1 MKRFKIYFVVALAYL
16 MSSCL
21 DTELY
26 TNIAVDDFFK
36 TESDAQAY
44 LNGVYGGFRDR
55 SARCYIPAG
64 EYAYQMLNEVAGAN
78 LIFGPGAQKGDQILM
93 QNAEWGVDFY
103 VTSSLWMDLYMGISR
118 TNIGIDNL
126 SKQEMTPLIEQ
137 FIAETRVIR
146 AWFYADLVYLYGDVP
161 FITTSKFDLM
171 SKPKRTPQDEVIKFC
186 IDEIKNNADKL
197 PDSYPAKDY
206 GRLTKWGAKAKLCKI
221 YLEAKMWKECAELAD
236 EIITKSPHKM
246 ITDYKKL
253 WGVENEKNSEFLFVI
268 PSLPPRYQHSAYAA
282 HFQPADYLNDDGT
295 VIGWDYYRATWDF
308 YNSFDPADKRRAD
321 LLTSYKSSKKDESGN
336 NIIVTIGHGVG
347 EGPIPNKFPMDP
359 AHIDWTEG
367 TDVVLL
373 RLPDIILARAEAL
386 NELNGPNQTSI
397 DLINM
402 IRERAFGNE
411 DHNLKLAD
419 YSSKETLRAAI
430 LQERGWELF
439 LEGYNRRD
447 LIRQGVYVET
457 MKKKGSKNVSDSQL
471 LLPIPQSELNMNPNL
486 TQNPY

>member
-1 MKRFKIYFVVALAYL
+1 MKKLKIYLAAALTCL
-16 MSSCL
+16 FTSCL

-26 TNIAVDDFFK
+26 TTIAVDDFFK

-78 LIFGPGAQKGDQILM
+78 LIFGPGAQKGNQLLM
-93 QNAEWGVDFY
+93 EKAEWGVDLY

-126 SKQEMTPLIEQ
+126 EKLTNKTPLIEQ

-146 AWFYADLVYLYGDVP
+146 AWFYADLSYLYGDVP

-171 SKPKRTPQDEVIKFC
+171 SKPSRTSQNEVIDFC
-186 IDEIKNNADKL
+186 IEEIKKSADKL
-197 PDSYPAKDY
+197 PESYPAKDY

-221 YLEAKMWKECAELAD
+221 YLEAKKWKECAELAD
-236 EIITKSPHKM
+236 EIITKSPHKL
-246 ITDYKKL
+246 IADYKKL
-253 WGVENEKNSEFLFVI
+253 WGVENEKNAEFLFVI

-282 HFQPADYLNDDGT
+282 HFQPADYLNEDGT

-321 LLTSYKSSKKDESGN
+321 LLTSYKAKVKGE
-336 NIIVTIGHGVG
+336 VVMKEIGRGVG
-347 EGPIPNKFPMDP
+347 EGPIPNKFPIDP

-367 TDVVLL
+367 TDIVLL

-386 NELNGPNQTSI
+386 NELNGPNKESI
-397 DLINM
+397 DLINTV
-402 IRERAFGNE
+402 RERAFGNAE
-411 DHNLKLAD
+411 HNLKLAD
-419 YSSKETLRAAI
+419 YSSKEVLRSAI
-430 LQERGWELF
+430 LQERSWELF

-447 LIRQGVYVET
+447 LIRHGVYIDA
-457 MKKKGSKNVSDSQL
+457 MKKKGSKNVTDSQL

>member
-1 MKRFKIYFVVALAYL
+1 MKRFKIYFMAALACL

-26 TNIAVDDFFK
+26 TTIAVNDFFK

-78 LIFGPGAQKGDQILM
+78 LIFGPGAQKGNPLLLEK
-93 QNAEWGVDFY
+93 AEWGVDFY

-126 SKQEMTPLIEQ
+126 EMQAKTPMIEQ

-146 AWFYADLVYLYGDVP
+146 AWFYADLSYLYGDVP
-161 FITTSKFDLM
+161 FIVTSKFDLM
-171 SKPKRTPQDEVIKFC
+171 SKPVRTSQDEVIKFC
-186 IDEIKNNADKL
+186 IDEIKNSADKL

-221 YLEAKMWKECAELAD
+221 YLEAKMWKECAELAN
-236 EIITKSPHKM
+236 EIITQSPHALVAN
-246 ITDYKKL
+246 YKKL

-282 HFQPADYLNDDGT
+282 HFQPADYLNEDGT

-321 LLTSYKSSKKDESGN
+321 LLTSYKAKVKGE
-336 NIIVTIGHGVG
+336 VVMKEIGHGVG

-367 TDVVLL
+367 TDIVLL

-386 NELNGPNQTSI
+386 NELNGPVKEAI

-402 IRERAFGNE
+402 VRERAFGNTE
-411 DHNLKLAD
+411 HNLKLAD
-419 YSSKETLRAAI
+419 YTSKEALRAAI
-430 LQERGWELF
+430 LQERSWELF
-439 LEGYNRRD
+439 LEGHNRRD
-447 LIRQGVYVET
+447 LIRQGVYIEA
-457 MKKKGSKNVSDSQL
+457 MQKKGSKNVSSSQL

>member
-1 MKRFKIYFVVALAYL
+1 MKRLKIYFVAALACL

-21 DTELY
+21 DSELY
-26 TNIAVDDFFK
+26 TNIVVDDFFK

-78 LIFGPGAQKGDQILM
+78 LIFGPGSQKGEQLLM
-93 QNAEWGVDFY
+93 EKAEWGVDLY
-103 VTSSLWMDLYMGISR
+103 VSPSLWTDLYMGISR
-118 TNIGIDNL
+118 ANIGVDNL
-126 SKQEMTPLIEQ
+126 KNQPMTPVIEQ

-146 AWFYADLVYLYGDVP
+146 AWLYADLVYLYGDVP

-171 SKPKRTPQDEVIKFC
+171 SKPERTSQSEVINFC
-186 IDEIKNNADKL
+186 INEIKESADKL
-197 PDSYPAKDY
+197 PDSYQAKDY

-221 YLEAKMWKECAELAD
+221 YLEAKMWKECADLAD

-246 ITDYKKL
+246 VVDYKKL

-282 HFQPADYLNDDGT
+282 HFQPADYLNEDGT
-295 VIGWDYYRATWDF
+295 VIGWDYYRATWAF
-308 YNSFDPADKRRAD
+308 YDSFDAADLRRTD
-321 LLTSYKSSKKDESGN
+321 LLTSYNAKTKAGVVVKQVGR
-336 NIIVTIGHGVG
+336 GVG

-359 AHIDWTEG
+359 AHVDWTEG
-367 TDVVLL
+367 TDIVLL

-386 NELNGPNQTSI
+386 NELNGSNQTSI

-402 IRERAFGNE
+402 VRERAFGNAN
-411 DHNLKLAD
+411 HNLELAN
-419 YSSKETLRAAI
+419 YSSKEALRAAI

-457 MKKKGSKNVSDSQL
+457 MKGKGSKNVSESQL
-471 LLPIPQSELNMNPNL
+471 LLPIPQSELTMNPNL

>member
-1 MKRFKIYFVVALAYL
+1 MKRLKIYLVAALACL

-64 EYAYQMLNEVAGAN
+64 EYAYQMLNEIAGAN
-78 LIFGPGAQKGDQILM
+78 LIFGPGAQKGEQLLM
-93 QNAEWGVDFY
+93 EKAEWGVDLY
-103 VTSSLWMDLYMGISR
+103 VTSSLWTDLYMGISR
-118 TNIGIDNL
+118 ANIGIDNL
-126 SKQEMTPLIEQ
+126 KNQPMTPVIEQ
-137 FIAETRVIR
+137 FIAESRVIR
-146 AWFYADLVYLYGDVP
+146 AWMYADLVYLYGDVP

-171 SKPKRTPQDEVIKFC
+171 SKPERTSQDEVIKFC
-186 IDEIKNNADKL
+186 INEIKESADKL
-197 PDSYPAKDY
+197 PDSYSAKDY
-206 GRLTKWGAKAKLCKI
+206 GRFTKWGAKAKLCKI
-221 YLEAKMWKECAELAD
+221 YLEAKMWKECAEIAD

-246 ITDYKKL
+246 VTDYKKL
-253 WGVENEKNSEFLFVI
+253 WGVENEKSSEFLFVI

-282 HFQPADYLNDDGT
+282 HFQPADYLNEDGT

-321 LLTSYKSSKKDESGN
+321 LLTSYTAKAKDGVIVKS
-336 NIIVTIGHGVG
+336 VGHGVG

-367 TDVVLL
+367 TDIVLL
-373 RLPDIILARAEAL
+373 RLADIILARAEAL

-402 IRERAFGNE
+402 IRERAFGSA
-411 DHNLKLAD
+411 DHNSVLTD
-419 YSSKETLRAAI
+419 YSSKEALRAAV
-430 LQERGWELF
+430 LQERSWELF
-439 LEGYNRRD
+439 LEGYNRMD
-447 LIRQGVYVET
+447 LLRHGVYIET
-457 MKKKGSKNVSDSQL
+457 MQKKGSKNVSSNHF
-471 LLPIPQSELNMNPNL
+471 LLPIPQSELIMNQNL